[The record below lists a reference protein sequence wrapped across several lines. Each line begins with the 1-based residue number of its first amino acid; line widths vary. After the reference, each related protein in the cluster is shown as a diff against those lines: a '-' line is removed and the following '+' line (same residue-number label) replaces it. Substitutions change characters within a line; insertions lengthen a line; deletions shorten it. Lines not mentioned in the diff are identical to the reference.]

1 MTSRAVTVDQETK
14 EITVCACAT
23 DCWERKAKGFKV
35 KLRSES
41 LNGNST
47 KDVLEKWDVEPFV
60 YCPSRVFPV
69 SQFPGQ
75 GEIVFQLVDEPL
87 GTMVILNRWRMS
99 RE

>member
-60 YCPSRVFPV
+60 YCL
-69 SQFPGQ
+69 FPG
-75 GEIVFQLVDEPL
+75 ISSFAVS
-87 GTMVILNRWRMS
+87 GTRGNCFSTRR
-99 RE
+99 